1 VEIAVD
7 PPKIRVLSEPVL
19 EQPPSAGEPAAARPR
34 PHLVLASAAEGGRPH
49 GAQRRRV
56 LVADDEPAM
65 RVLVRVNL
73 EVEGVE
79 VLEARDGL
87 EALDLVARER
97 PDLVLLDVMMPGL
110 DGWEVARRLT
120 DAPETRD
127 IPILFMTALAGT
139 EDRRRGF
146 EAGGVGYIVKPFDP
160 ILLGEKVNR
169 TLELLEHGDRDR
181 LRREMLGEA

>member
-1 VEIAVD
+1 MG
-7 PPKIRVLSEPVL
+7 LSQPVL
-19 EQPPSAGEPAAARPR
+19 EQPPSARHPAGDGPRPR
-34 PHLVLASAAEGGRPH
+34 LVLASGGESGRA
-49 GAQRRRV
+49 GELRRRV

-79 VLEARDGL
+79 VLEARDGV
-87 EALDLVARER
+87 EALDLAAHAR
-97 PDLVLLDVMMPGL
+97 PDLVLLDVMMPRL
-110 DGWEVARRLT
+110 DGWEVARRLG

-127 IPILFMTALAGT
+127 IPVLFMTALAGG

>member
-1 VEIAVD
+1 MRA
-7 PPKIRVLSEPVL
+7 SAAAEPVL
-19 EQPPSAGEPAAARPR
+19 ERPPGEEGVSSAGQARPR
-34 PHLVLASAAEGGRPH
+34 LRLAGTGDGPRRDASAP
-49 GAQRRRV
+49 RRV
-56 LVADDEPAM
+56 LVVDDEPAM

-73 EVEGVE
+73 QVEGVE
-79 VLEARDGL
+79 VVEARDGL
-87 EALDLVARER
+87 EAVEVATRAR

-110 DGWEVARRLT
+110 DGWEVARRLGA
-120 DAPETRD
+120 APETRD
-127 IPILFMTALAGT
+127 IPILFMTALAGL

-160 ILLGEKVNR
+160 ILLGERVNR

>member
-1 VEIAVD
+1 MLA
-7 PPKIRVLSEPVL
+7 
-19 EQPPSAGEPAAARPR
+19 QAAD
-34 PHLVLASAAEGGRPH
+34 GGH
-49 GAQRRRV
+49 THAAQRRRV

-73 EVEGVE
+73 QVEGVE
-79 VLEARDGL
+79 VIEARDGA
-87 EALDLVARER
+87 EALELATQER

-110 DGWEVARRLT
+110 DGWQVARRLAET
-120 DAPETRD
+120 PETSD
-127 IPILFMTALAGT
+127 IPVLFMTALAGS

-160 ILLGEKVNR
+160 VLLGEKVNR